1 VNGENK
7 QLNKSQE
14 PKVLGKEARMADG
27 TGISWKHW
35 LVVCGISYI
44 AAWGAKAI
52 YRSPFH
58 FFLGR
63 EVYFMRELEFLSVL
77 GHLIVIVIGSLIGAV
92 LGILFVKENIRNLQ
106 PYCGFIGGC
115 IVAGLLARIGV
126 NVFSFAIS
134 FLAWFV
140 SLGFNLGRLIL
151 SNLSMGYYGGQILP
165 SFSNLLYKVG
175 AVADFLYY
183 PLLIVAPLLGGYV
196 LGKVG
201 RVRNWYAGYITALLG
216 FLLSFPDPRLYYLL
230 SLYNYVLISALL
242 SFLGGLGVI
251 IHNKSLERKEKKFI
265 I

>member
-1 VNGENK
+1 VNGENT
-7 QLNKSQE
+7 QPNRIQE
-14 PKVLGKEARMADG
+14 QEVLGKDARMADG
-27 TGISWKHW
+27 IGISWKHW

-58 FFLGR
+58 FF
-63 EVYFMRELEFLSVL
+63 FMREFGFLGVL
-77 GHLIVIVIGSLIGAV
+77 GYLIVIVIGSLIGAA
-92 LGILFVKENIRNLQ
+92 LGMLFVKENIRNLQ
-106 PYCGFIGGC
+106 PYGGFIGGC
-115 IVAGLLARIGV
+115 IITGLLPRIGV
-126 NVFSFAIS
+126 IVFSFAIS
-134 FLAWFV
+134 ILAWFV

-165 SFSNLLYKVG
+165 SFSNLLFKVG
-175 AVADFLYY
+175 AVAEFLYY